1 MRWKDDTGFSPI
13 EVKREL
19 LAQKKIVIKSDENTN
34 RILGEFSAQEK
45 GWVGRVVKILS
56 GILPKSVM
64 SRIGEVSIS
73 NGLIKSALHHSRGA
87 LKVQVLPQLEEIISD
102 SIPITK
108 EPIARNDGQLSYP
121 MSRVIEWNKVPYVMT
136 SVILEDKNGK
146 RFYNHELTEI
156 KRLDDAVHSGEDLYP
171 RASEANK
178 HYRAL
183 NGILYNDIWNVKE
196 NDGENSSR
204 LRFLLRQERTENPVI
219 WASIVLAKEIYLRRK
234 ITASKFETVLPSA
247 KFDGTKRE
255 YAVAR
260 ASSECARQFVGFVVA
275 IRNVYNRF
283 GGSVFYRH

>member
-1 MRWKDDTGFSPI
+1 
-13 EVKREL
+13 
-19 LAQKKIVIKSDENTN
+19 
-34 RILGEFSAQEK
+34 
-45 GWVGRVVKILS
+45 
-56 GILPKSVM
+56 M

-108 EPIARNDGQLSYP
+108 EPIARNDGQLSHP
-121 MSRVIEWNKVPYVMT
+121 MSRVIEWNKVPYAMT
-136 SVILEDKNGK
+136 SVILKDKNGK
-146 RFYNHELTEI
+146 RFYNHELTKI
-156 KRLDDAVHSGEDLYP
+156 KRLDDAVHSGEDLYL

-234 ITASKFETVLPSA
+234 ITASKLETVLPSA

-260 ASSECARQFVGFVVA
+260 AGSECARQFVGFVVA